1 MSAEIYEIEIYNQVC
16 SLILIRHY
24 PYYPFSIG
32 KKYDGRLSDH
42 TMVIRVYGVD
52 CPEIGERGEWKIY
65 LCLLYSLYLVY

>member
-1 MSAEIYEIEIYNQVC
+1 MTSWRLKNEIYLTDFF
-16 SLILIRHY
+16 SLISIRHY

-52 CPEIGERGEWKIY
+52 CPEIGKGR
-65 LCLLYSLYLVY
+65 